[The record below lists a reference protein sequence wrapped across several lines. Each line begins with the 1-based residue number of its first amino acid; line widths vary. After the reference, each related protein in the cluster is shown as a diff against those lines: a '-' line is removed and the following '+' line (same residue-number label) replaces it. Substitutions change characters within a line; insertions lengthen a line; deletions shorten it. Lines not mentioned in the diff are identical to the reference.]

1 MAIKTNLVVDQ
12 GANFIYKIFLIDQN
26 GDPFNIDGYTGNA
39 QIRKTYTSSGFS
51 TMNVAVSGNTGLVT
65 LTMNSTTTANLNS
78 TRYVYDVELISNTSI
93 TSRIIEG
100 IVTVN
105 LEVTR

>member
-1 MAIKTNLVVDQ
+1 MAIKTNLTVDQ
-12 GANFIYKIFLIDQN
+12 GSNFIYKVFLIDQD
-26 GDPFNIDGYTGNA
+26 GLPFNIDGYTGNA
-39 QIRKTYTSSGFS
+39 QIRKTYTSSGYS
-51 TMNVAVSGNTGLVT
+51 TMNVAISGNSGLVT
-65 LTMNSTTTANLNS
+65 LTMNSATTANLKF
-78 TRYVYDVELISNTSI
+78 TRYIYDVELISNTNV